1 MQKVLIVVDYQ
12 YDFVSGTLPVV
23 EADKIAVNIQR
34 EIDDPKYDTI
44 IYTLDTHIPEDYAK
58 SEEGNMFPLH
68 CEFNTPGWDFYKI
81 KPKNREVGMI
91 INEGILE
98 EPKDFSIENEYVFM
112 KNQFSIWEGNNSYS
126 EWFRNKFDK
135 DTEISICGLAED
147 VCVAANALGYS
158 KYVFHNIRIIS
169 DSVKGIDFDGSLE
182 KAIYE
187 MKAED
192 IKFI

>member
-34 EIDDPKYDTI
+34 EIDDPKYDAI
-44 IYTLDTHIPEDYAK
+44 IYTLDTHIREDYLK

-68 CEFNTPGWDFYKI
+68 CEFNTQGWDLYKI

-91 INEGILE
+91 INEGVME
-98 EPKDFSIENEYVFM
+98 EPKNFSVGNEFVFM
-112 KNQFSIWEGNNSYS
+112 KDKFSIWEGNNSYS

-135 DTEISICGLAED
+135 DTEITIVGVATD
-147 VCVAANALGYS
+147 FCVRLNAIGYS
-158 KYVFHNIRIIS
+158 QYGFYNVRVIS
-169 DSVKGIDFDGSLE
+169 DAVKGIDFDGSLD

-187 MKAED
+187 MKAND